1 MERADNHEAQFPR
14 KKYRSVRRARSRQRA
29 VIVHS
34 PGLLEMTIAKKK
46 PDDSAPVSETGEMPH
61 IPRVIDYAFKVDCT
75 LHLENETQVRREI
88 EGKWCAI
95 HLLNHDEW
103 QADAERTLAGIVG
116 SMHLHDPGI
125 PAKVMRHVIHCWRKW
140 CRKK

>member
-1 MERADNHEAQFPR
+1 
-14 KKYRSVRRARSRQRA
+14 
-29 VIVHS
+29 
-34 PGLLEMTIAKKK
+34 MTIAKKK

-95 HLLNHDEW
+95 HVCRTSNTVKHRVCADQEALNSCFIG
-103 QADAERTLAGIVG
+103 QCSFTG
-116 SMHLHDPGI
+116 
-125 PAKVMRHVIHCWRKW
+125 
-140 CRKK
+140 